1 MEVALASR
9 ALLRRRFLA
18 DFLGGTKAILFELKE
33 RTLERTEESTAM
45 EWLKKRMVEGS
56 IDTGQSSLRA
66 AFGVSSC
73 NLQHIPAAQFAASS
87 QVQPSMEQ
95 QFYASPSVGIAPR
108 ITESEQ
114 KIIAQAEFY
123 LSEDYLTKNAYL
135 LRQVFYRKGINVFN
149 CKITAC
155 LCKTLKS
162 QLKNYHQFLR
172 IKYFFEHESS

>member
-1 MEVALASR
+1 
-9 ALLRRRFLA
+9 
-18 DFLGGTKAILFELKE
+18 
-33 RTLERTEESTAM
+33 
-45 EWLKKRMVEGS
+45 MVEGS

-73 NLQHIPAAQFAASS
+73 NLQHNPAAQFVANP

-95 QFYASPSVGIAPR
+95 QFYAGPSVGITAR

-135 LRQVFYRKGINVFN
+135 LRQVFYHKGITVRVSVSELELPVDKLSLD
-149 CKITAC
+149 KILYLFVHEC
-155 LCKTLKS
+155 SLLKRGI
-162 QLKNYHQFLR
+162 F
-172 IKYFFEHESS
+172 

>member
-1 MEVALASR
+1 
-9 ALLRRRFLA
+9 
-18 DFLGGTKAILFELKE
+18 
-33 RTLERTEESTAM
+33 
-45 EWLKKRMVEGS
+45 MVEGS

-73 NLQHIPAAQFAASS
+73 NLQHNPAAQFAASS

-95 QFYASPSVGIAPR
+95 QFYASPSVGVAPR

-135 LRQVFYRKGINVFN
+135 LRQVFY
-149 CKITAC
+149 
-155 LCKTLKS
+155 
-162 QLKNYHQFLR
+162 H
-172 IKYFFEHESS
+172 